1 VQFLAADL
9 NQDPAAIDV
18 PSNAGLIHLAW
29 HGLPNYSSLFHLEEN
44 LPHSYRFVKSL
55 VMRGVRQVLVAGTSF
70 EYGLQSGAIPSTADT
85 RPNNPY
91 AIAKDSLRRHLEC
104 LTAEHPFCLQWAR
117 LFYLHGEGQNPK
129 SVLSQLDAAIDNHE
143 STFRMS
149 GGEQLRD
156 YLPIAAAAAQIVALY
171 ERAQPGISN
180 ICSGNPISVRRL
192 VEQRIAQRGATI
204 KLHLGYYPYP
214 DHEPL
219 AFWGIREV
227 ADTES

>member
-1 VQFLAADL
+1 
-9 NQDPAAIDV
+9 
-18 PSNAGLIHLAW
+18 
-29 HGLPNYSSLFHLEEN
+29 
-44 LPHSYRFVKSL
+44 
-55 VMRGVRQVLVAGTSF
+55 
-70 EYGLQSGAIPSTADT
+70 
-85 RPNNPY
+85 
-91 AIAKDSLRRHLEC
+91 
-104 LTAEHPFCLQWAR
+104 
-117 LFYLHGEGQNPK
+117 
-129 SVLSQLDAAIDNHE
+129 
-143 STFRMS
+143 MS